1 MCVGLYAEKKN
12 MVTRKNKLVEWKAL
26 DDTVGT
32 KSVDLKDKFLFQ
44 SFAAFQTAWMQ
55 EKAAY
60 CRMLLRIIKEIKV
73 SSD

>member
-32 KSVDLKDKFLFQ
+32 KSVDLKDKFLFY
-44 SFAAFQTAWMQ
+44 SFAAFQTAWM
-55 EKAAY
+55 
-60 CRMLLRIIKEIKV
+60 
-73 SSD
+73 